1 MMSYTERIN
10 AIIEIIRASIVM
22 ATFAISQLYLA
33 VEYYDQIRT
42 FRRCLDITLRF
53 QIGHTVK
60 SLEPDAIC
68 LHRRVMLL

>member
-1 MMSYTERIN
+1 MIERI
-10 AIIEIIRASIVM
+10 RARIVM
-22 ATFAISQLYLA
+22 ATLASSQVYFAF
-33 VEYYDQIRT
+33 VFYDQIST